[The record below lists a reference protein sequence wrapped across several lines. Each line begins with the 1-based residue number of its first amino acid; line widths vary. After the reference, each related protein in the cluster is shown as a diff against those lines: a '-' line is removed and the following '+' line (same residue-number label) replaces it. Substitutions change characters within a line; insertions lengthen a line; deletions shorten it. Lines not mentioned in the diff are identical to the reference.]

1 MKLVDK
7 NASAACGEFCVLAS
21 YVLYWIF
28 WGGVWQGQ
36 YVWTKWQPG
45 ESTPSAGQLES
56 LPSHQTMRI
65 LVGVVIEVIEDFLSF
80 SVYFFFSCR
89 ML

>member
-1 MKLVDK
+1 M
-7 NASAACGEFCVLAS
+7 
-21 YVLYWIF
+21 WTQ
-28 WGGVWQGQ
+28 WQS
-36 YVWTKWQPG
+36 G

-65 LVGVVIEVIEDFLSF
+65 LVHVGIEVIEDFLFS
-80 SVYFFFSCR
+80 SVYFFFSLR